1 MLRLHE
7 IQEAFAEVMIEG
19 KYNAMAEAIV
29 PGSSALRSM
38 ALYRRLIRT
47 NYTQVLNVTYPV
59 LRRFVGPRY
68 FDILARGY
76 LKRYPSRSGDL
87 FLYGR
92 HLPVLLLES
101 QVPRLLVELARLE
114 WACHEVYQASDSP
127 PLATD
132 ELDAVTSADPS
143 HVTFRL
149 NPTARL
155 LRLSQPVHRVWLAL
169 QLDAPTDIA
178 VDLPLPEEETGI
190 LVTRAEG
197 RIHVAAL
204 ADLDYRLLEAMA
216 ERNTVTELEQMA
228 TEADPGFDF
237 TRFMAS
243 ILDLN
248 VLAGV
253 SMEAP
258 S

>member
-149 NPTARL
+149 KPTARL

-197 RIHVAAL
+197 RIQVAAL
-204 ADLDYRLLEAMA
+204 AHLDYRLLEAMA
-216 ERNTVTELEQMA
+216 EGKTVAEIEQMA
-228 TEADPGFDF
+228 TETDPRFNF

-243 ILDLN
+243 IIDLN

-253 SMEAP
+253 SAEVP

>member
-7 IQEAFAEVMIEG
+7 IQQAFAKGMIEG
-19 KYNAMAEAIV
+19 QYAVVAEAIV
-29 PGSSALRSM
+29 PGGSALRNV

-47 NYTQVLNVTYPV
+47 NYTQVLSVTFPI

-68 FDILARGY
+68 FNLLARGY
-76 LKRYPSRSGDL
+76 VKRYPSMSGDL
-87 FLYGR
+87 FSYGR
-92 HLPVLLLES
+92 HLPVLLLEL
-101 QVPRLLVELARLE
+101 QVPCLLVELARLE
-114 WACHEVYQASDSP
+114 WTCHEVYQGADSL
-127 PLATD
+127 PLPHAQ
-132 ELDAVTSADPS
+132 LDAIASADPS
-143 HVTFRL
+143 RVTFRL
-149 NPTARL
+149 NATVRL
-155 LRLSQPVHRVWLAL
+155 LRCLLPVHRVWLAL
-169 QLDAPTDIA
+169 QPDAPTDLV

-197 RIHVAAL
+197 RIYVAAL

-216 ERNTVTELEQMA
+216 ERNTVAEVEQMA

>member
-7 IQEAFAEVMIEG
+7 IQQAFAEGMIEG
-19 KYNAMAEAIV
+19 KYAVVAEAIV
-29 PGSSALRSM
+29 PGGSALRNV

-47 NYTQVLNVTYPV
+47 NYTQVLSVTFPV

-68 FDILARGY
+68 FNLLARGY
-76 LKRYPSRSGDL
+76 LKRYPSMSGDL
-87 FLYGR
+87 FSYGR
-92 HLPVLLLES
+92 HLPALLLEL
-101 QVPRLLVELARLE
+101 QVPRLLAELARLE
-114 WACHEVYQASDSP
+114 WTCHEVYQGADSL
-127 PLATD
+127 PLPHAQ
-132 ELDAVTSADPS
+132 LDAIASADPS
-143 HVTFRL
+143 RVTFCL
-149 NPTARL
+149 KPTARL
-155 LRLSQPVHRVWLAL
+155 LRFSLPVHRVWLAL
-169 QLDAPTDIA
+169 QPDAPTDIV
-178 VDLPLPEEETGI
+178 VDLPLPEEDTGI

-216 ERNTVTELEQMA
+216 ERKTVAEVEPMA
-228 TEADPGFDF
+228 READPEFDF

-253 SMEAP
+253 SVEAP